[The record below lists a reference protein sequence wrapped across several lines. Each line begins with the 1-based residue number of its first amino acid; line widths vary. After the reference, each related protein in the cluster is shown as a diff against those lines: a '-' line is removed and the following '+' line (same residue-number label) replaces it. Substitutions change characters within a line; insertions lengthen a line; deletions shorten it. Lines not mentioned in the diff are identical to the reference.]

1 MSKPNLTR
9 KYDPKCLLVAKKARE
24 IEATIK
30 QLRYTFNAYYYGG
43 LKLWWGLRKL
53 EVKANHYESGAYQDY
68 QICKGK
74 YEASGEWIPATY
86 DEERRFTEVW
96 KPEWEDFIKMYWES
110 FGNGIISMPEVEIEL
125 QTETLVSGKSE
136 IDLLLER
143 TRKILEFFAEQFGD
157 LLVSKRSRK
166 SALEQVKEALRAWN
180 KKEKEDVAEAIEE
193 MVSVEHA
200 ETLLSK
206 QYKPEA
212 DGTDTEDERQQD
224 DSIVVKPLSSNGIEV
239 VQLVR
244 KQTEQMAQ
252 AQTTPPEAK
261 VTAHPCLTGT
271 SNKKSRKSRKQQQEE
286 AKAFLEKNG
295 FEQDGEIEGVQI
307 VASLPKKT
315 ATMSELNSSDLIPF

>member
-9 KYDPKCLLVAKKARE
+9 KYDPRCLLVAKKARE

-86 DEERRFTEVW
+86 DEQRRFTEVW

-125 QTETLVSGKSE
+125 QTETIVSGKSE

-143 TRKILEFFAEQFGD
+143 TLEILEFFAEQFGN
-157 LLVSKRSRK
+157 LLVNKRSRI
-166 SALEQVKEALRAWN
+166 SELEQVKEALRAWN
-180 KKEKEDVAEAIEE
+180 KKEKEDVAQAIEE
-193 MVSVEHA
+193 MVSIEHA

-206 QYKPEA
+206 QYKPES
-212 DGTDTEDERQQD
+212 DYTNLEEESQEDNN
-224 DSIVVKPLSSNGIEV
+224 IAVKPSSSNGIEI

-244 KQTEQMAQ
+244 KQTAQLAQ
-252 AQTTPPEAK
+252 AQTTPLEAK
-261 VTAHPCLTGT
+261 VTAHPSKACN
-271 SNKKSRKSRKQQQEE
+271 SNNKGRKSHKQQQEE

-295 FEQDGEIEGVQI
+295 FDQNGEIEGVQV
-307 VASLPKKT
+307 VASLPKKAT
-315 ATMSELNSSDLIPF
+315 AMSELNSSDLIPF